1 MHTQHRRRSSKSILL
16 PRLSTNNT
24 NNNINITNGQ
34 PNYARRMTIHL
45 PETTPDTTYLY
56 GYALLIFTFF
66 MFMSSFYSMVVSP
79 YMPDTNIKLL
89 DWVKHDNYYCLL
101 LPITGLVF
109 FYWIMWN
116 WMGMK
121 FFRHN

>member
-1 MHTQHRRRSSKSILL
+1 MHTQHRRRTSKSILL
-16 PRLSTNNT
+16 PRLSTNSINT
-24 NNNINITNGQ
+24 NVNTTNGQ

-45 PETTPDTTYLY
+45 PETTPDSTYLY
-56 GYALLIFTFF
+56 GYALLIFTFI
-66 MFMSSFYSMVVSP
+66 MFTASFYSMLVSP

-89 DWVKHDNYYCLL
+89 DWVKYDNYYCLL
-101 LPITGLVF
+101 LPITALVF

-121 FFRHN
+121 FFRH